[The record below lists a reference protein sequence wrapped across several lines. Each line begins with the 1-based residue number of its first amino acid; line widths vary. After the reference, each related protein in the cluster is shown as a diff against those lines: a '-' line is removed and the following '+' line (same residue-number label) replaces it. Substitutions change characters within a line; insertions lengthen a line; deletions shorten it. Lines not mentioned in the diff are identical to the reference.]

1 MIGHQWLVVLIGI
14 AVALL
19 LTWLLLIAALAIR
32 RPKGK
37 MLQLE
42 AAYRQ
47 FSSTGAVPGRNQRL
61 RLKLLVLAVLVILN
75 VVWLGLLLSR
85 VPGEQAVESTST
97 QSGTSGPP
105 SSGAGPSRASDP
117 RPPTSTST
125 PGAGGNAGSGSAEQ
139 EAIQLENSAGSAR
152 PFQTVRIQGTY
163 RGGADTLLRVQRWE
177 GGKWLDFPLPTKTDQ
192 SGQFTAYVELGQP
205 GRYRLRV
212 LDPDSGATSKP
223 FLLVIKG

>member
-1 MIGHQWLVVLIGI
+1 MTGHQWLEVPIGI

-47 FSSTGAVPGRNQRL
+47 FSSTGALPGRNQRL
-61 RLKLLVLAVLVILN
+61 RLKLLVLSVLVILN

-85 VPGEQAVESTST
+85 VPGEQAVESTSS
-97 QSGTSGPP
+97 QSATPGPP

-125 PGAGGNAGSGSAEQ
+125 PGAGDNAGSGSAEQ
-139 EAIQLENSAGSAR
+139 EIIQLKNSAAAAK

-163 RGGADTLLRVQRWE
+163 RGGADTFLRVQRWE
-177 GGKWLDFPLPTKTDQ
+177 GGKWLDFPLPAKTDQ

-212 LDPDSGATSKP
+212 LDPHSGATSKP
-223 FLLVIKG
+223 FVLVIKG

>member
-1 MIGHQWLVVLIGI
+1 MTGHQWLEVPIGI

-47 FSSTGAVPGRNQRL
+47 FSSTGALPGRNQRL

-75 VVWLGLLLSR
+75 VIWLGLLLSR

-97 QSGTSGPP
+97 QSATPGPP
-105 SSGAGPSRASDP
+105 SSSGGPSLTSDP
-117 RPPTSTST
+117 APPTSIST
-125 PGAGGNAGSGSAEQ
+125 PGAGDNAGSGSAEQ
-139 EAIQLENSAGSAR
+139 ETIQLKNSAAAAK

-163 RGGADTLLRVQRWE
+163 RGGADTFLRVQRWE

-212 LDPDSGATSKP
+212 LDPHSGATSKP
-223 FLLVIKG
+223 FVLVIKG